1 MSSESS
7 SLMEVFLKFWTKL
20 QLLLF
25 KNSEQSLKIFDSH
38 SKDFYGIPHSFRKC
52 TLLSIEGLENLL
64 SYLKMSCSEVG
75 VVPFEIKVVLISDCQ
90 PDVESFQN
98 SHKNEESPQ
107 VTKITQNSLLTESES
122 VQVKQQ
128 T

>member
-1 MSSESS
+1 M
-7 SLMEVFLKFWTKL
+7 FK
-20 QLLLF
+20 F
-25 KNSEQSLKIFDSH
+25 KNFEQSFKIFDSH
-38 SKDFYGIPHSFRKC
+38 SKDFYGMPHSFRKC

-90 PDVESFQN
+90 PDLENVQN